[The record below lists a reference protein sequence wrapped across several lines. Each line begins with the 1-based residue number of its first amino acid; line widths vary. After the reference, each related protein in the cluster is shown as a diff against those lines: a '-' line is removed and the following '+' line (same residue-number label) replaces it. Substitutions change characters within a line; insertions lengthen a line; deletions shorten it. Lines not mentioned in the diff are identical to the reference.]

1 MLARQLCIFQLNCL
15 FTCLS
20 CITGLLKIIVFRLFF
35 LKDLHVQSNI
45 AMFSVCQVIY
55 LIYCLNKI
63 LKCQCIVAN
72 LETRRIWGQSSS
84 LVELFGSIYTVRLV
98 DCDKVV
104 PCKSALTEG
113 KTMHERSTRY
123 CKMKLGRPRSL
134 IIYKSDKYGWILADP
149 SSFCVLL
156 DRDESEVH
164 KHA

>member
-1 MLARQLCIFQLNCL
+1 MLARQLCIFQL
-15 FTCLS
+15 
-20 CITGLLKIIVFRLFF
+20 IVFFLVILYYWPTKNYCISFVFF
-35 LKDLHVQSNI
+35 KDLHVQSNI

-84 LVELFGSIYTVRLV
+84 LVELFGPIYTVRLV

-113 KTMHERSTRY
+113 KTMHERSTRIQI
-123 CKMKLGRPRSL
+123 LQNETRSSQISYHL
-134 IIYKSDKYGWILADP
+134 
-149 SSFCVLL
+149 
-156 DRDESEVH
+156 
-164 KHA
+164 